1 MGTYGLDSVLATLP
15 NGAQVLSTLLTD
27 QAVPGHVYRVV
38 SNSGTTLREFS
49 TLIERNTFLS
59 SYTARFSDPGDSGIP

>member
-1 MGTYGLDSVLATLP
+1 MGTDDVDSVLAMLP

-38 SNSGTTLREFS
+38 SNSGATLGEFS
-49 TLIERNTFLS
+49 TLIELNTFLRRDG
-59 SYTARFSDPGDSGIP
+59 AQFSDPGDTEVS